1 MTRVSS
7 IKDIGQVYNEM
18 LKANAPVVEQ
28 KKIEVVEEKVVKH
41 LPTFPKATD
50 KKIDVKKLTSKG
62 SDKKAFVHKKSG
74 PEGVEGVSTDIVDPK
89 TAKKDNFYT
98 PQKFSTAL
106 EKTGTEGINNHMKSI
121 FDKLYED
128 VMKDD
133 ALDLG
138 IQAGPEGESG
148 DKAELDLSGGSEHT
162 VTVKLDKD
170 IAQKLHDALVE
181 VLGGEEDKGDTEDL
195 DGEGEVD
202 DESEEIPAATE
213 NEEKKDHEKKDH
225 EKDHEKE
232 EQEEVAAEAT
242 HLEQLPDSKGQSLQK
257 KGGVPTV
264 GSKTGHVK
272 SHKAS
277 GNVSA
282 EVDAKGSPVADSKG
296 LSLTGKNNKVNA
308 PGYKA
313 GDFFK

>member
-7 IKDIGQVYNEM
+7 INNIGQVYSEM
-18 LKANAPVVEQ
+18 LKKNAPKIEQ
-28 KKIEVVEEKVVKH
+28 KQQEVVEEKAVKK

-50 KKIDVKKLTSKG
+50 KKIDVKKLTTKG
-62 SDKKAFVHKKSG
+62 SDKNAFVHKKSG
-74 PEGVEGVSTDIVDPK
+74 PEGVDGLHTDIVDPK

-106 EKTGTEGINNHMKSI
+106 EKTGSGGINNNMKSI

-148 DKAELDLSGGSEHT
+148 DKAELDLSGGSEDT

-170 IAQKLHDALVE
+170 VAQKLHDALIE
-181 VLGGEEDKGDTEDL
+181 VLGGEEDKGETEDL
-195 DGEGEVD
+195 GGEGE
-202 DESEEIPAATE
+202 SEEVPAATATE
-213 NEEKKDHEKKDH
+213 NEEKKDHKED
-225 EKDHEKE
+225 DKE

-264 GSKTGHVK
+264 GTKTGHAK
-272 SHKAS
+272 GQKAS
-277 GNVSA
+277 GNVST
-282 EVDAKGSPVADSKG
+282 EIDAKGTPVADSKG
-296 LSLTGKNNKVNA
+296 LSLTGKGAHKVNA
-308 PGYKA
+308 SGYKA

>member
-7 IKDIGQVYNEM
+7 INDIGQVYNEM

-28 KKIEVVEEKVVKH
+28 KKIEVVEEKAVKH

-62 SDKKAFVHKKSG
+62 SDKNAFVHKKSG
-74 PEGVEGVSTDIVDPK
+74 PEGVEGVSTDVVDPK

-148 DKAELDLSGGSEHT
+148 DKAELDLSGGSQDT

-181 VLGGEEDKGDTEDL
+181 VLGGDEDKGETEDL
-195 DGEGEVD
+195 GGESEVD

-213 NEEKKDHEKKDH
+213 NEEKKDHDKED
-225 EKDHEKE
+225 KE

-277 GNVSA
+277 GSVST
-282 EVDAKGSPVADSKG
+282 EIDAKGSPVADSKG
-296 LSLTGKNNKVNA
+296 HTLTGKNNKVNA